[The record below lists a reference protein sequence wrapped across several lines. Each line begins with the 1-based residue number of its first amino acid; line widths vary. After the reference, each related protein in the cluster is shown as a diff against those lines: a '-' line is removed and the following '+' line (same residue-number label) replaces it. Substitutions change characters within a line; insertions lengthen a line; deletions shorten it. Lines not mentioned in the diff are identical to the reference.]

1 MKLLK
6 SGKVLLNALPLFAI
20 AVILG
25 VIAHQKYQSDAALP
39 DYDDPS
45 AAMAMSL
52 RASPSMS
59 QYHSVK
65 RVSDGDTIV
74 LNNGEKVR
82 LCGIDAPESSQPLGA
97 ESTANLK
104 RLIDAAG
111 GKVIV
116 TEMERDRYGRIIG
129 EVFVKR
135 ANDEALLNIEQ
146 LQSGMAYLYARYA
159 KNCMN
164 GSLFPD
170 AESRAKAKKRGVW
183 KGNYQRPWDFRRQN
197 RQN

>member
-1 MKLLK
+1 MKLPK
-6 SGKVLLNALPLFAI
+6 SGKVLLNALPLLAI
-20 AVILG
+20 AGILG
-25 VIAHQKYQSDAALP
+25 GIAYQKYQGNAVLP

-45 AAMAMSL
+45 ASVAMSVK
-52 RASPSMS
+52 ASPSIS

-65 RVSDGDTIV
+65 RISDGDTIV
-74 LNNGEKVR
+74 LENGEKVR

-111 GKVIV
+111 RKVIV
-116 TEMERDRYGRIIG
+116 TEMERDRYGRIVG

-135 ANDEALLNIEQ
+135 SQDEALLNIEQ
-146 LQSGMAYLYARYA
+146 LQSGMAYLYERYA

-170 AESRAKAKKRGVW
+170 AESKAKAKKQGVW
-183 KGNYQRPWDFRRQN
+183 KGNYQRPWDYRRQQ
-197 RQN
+197 RYS

>member
-25 VIAHQKYQSDAALP
+25 GIAHQKYQSDAALP
-39 DYDDPS
+39 DYDNPS
-45 AAMAMSL
+45 TAMAMSL
-52 RASPSMS
+52 RASPSIS

-65 RVSDGDTIV
+65 RVADGDTIV

-146 LQSGMAYLYARYA
+146 LQLGMAYLYERYA

-197 RQN
+197 R

>member
-25 VIAHQKYQSDAALP
+25 GIAHQKYQSDAALP
-39 DYDDPS
+39 DYDNPS
-45 AAMAMSL
+45 APMAMSL

-146 LQSGMAYLYARYA
+146 LQSGMAYLYERYA

-197 RQN
+197 R